1 MSTSTTDKKPAE
13 PENEWTSHNFWLG
26 VTHEQV
32 LQCLSE
38 DADPNALVT
47 RYDETVLNTA
57 IRYAPLTSVL
67 ALIAA
72 GADVNGLAGHR
83 SPLYLAACHRRG
95 NPEIVQAL
103 LDACANIHGA
113 NEQGAGPLHAAA
125 ASGPGS
131 AETLGILIKADAN
144 VHACTEAGKVTA
156 LHLAAREGSAEDVAV
171 LLKAG
176 ANPHAGDF
184 MGRTPLHWAWR
195 YAPGVI
201 TELLAA
207 GAGIDAPDDAG
218 MTPLHD
224 AVYRSSL
231 AATTALLSEGAN
243 LEAQT
248 TAGHTPL
255 HIAAQRGDI
264 KLTQFLLDHGAKID
278 AIDKYGHT
286 PLDLAEGL
294 ALNSSAI
301 DVLHRAKAS
310 SVAREGQRR

>member
-1 MSTSTTDKKPAE
+1 MSTSTADKKPAE
-13 PENEWTSHNFWLG
+13 PENKWLSEKFWMEA
-26 VTHEQV
+26 THEQV
-32 LQCLSE
+32 LQCLAE
-38 DADPNALVT
+38 GEDPNAIVP
-47 RYDETVLNTA
+47 RYDEPVLNTA
-57 IRYAPLTSVL
+57 IRYALTGSVL
-67 ALIAA
+67 AMIDA
-72 GADVNGLAGHR
+72 GADVNGLPGHT
-83 SPLYLAACHRRG
+83 SPLRWAACFLYG
-95 NPEIVQAL
+95 KPEIVQAL
-103 LDACANIHGA
+103 IDAGANIHDT
-113 NEQGAGPLHAAA
+113 NDQGDTALHSAA
-125 ASGPGS
+125 ASGSGS

-144 VHACTEAGKVTA
+144 VHACTKEGKVTA

-218 MTPLHD
+218 KTPLHA

-255 HIAAQRGDI
+255 HIAAQHGNI
-264 KLTQFLLDHGAKID
+264 KLIQFLLDHGAKID
-278 AIDKYGHT
+278 AIDKKGNT
-286 PLDLAEGL
+286 PMDLAEGHDL
-294 ALNSSAI
+294 SGPAVDI
-301 DVLHRAKAS
+301 LHRAKAS